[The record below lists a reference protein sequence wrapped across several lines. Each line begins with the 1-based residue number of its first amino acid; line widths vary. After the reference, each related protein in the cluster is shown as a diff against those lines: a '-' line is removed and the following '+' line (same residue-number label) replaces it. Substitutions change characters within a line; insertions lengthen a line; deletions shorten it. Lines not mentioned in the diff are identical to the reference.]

1 MNGTISNKLVLAGVA
16 LLIAVAACAP
26 ADRIDPGAE
35 AALATI
41 TTDDLVNHVLVLGSD
56 EFEGRFPGTPGEQ
69 KTLEYLQAEA
79 ERIGLQ
85 PGAGDGWF
93 QEVQLV
99 SITADP
105 GMTLSFSGPE
115 GTNEYAYGT
124 EFMAWTTRVVEQV
137 EVGDSELIF
146 VGYGTVAPEYG
157 WNDYEGIDASGKTVV
172 MLVNDPGFA
181 TQDPALFNGRS
192 MTYYGRWTYKYEEAA
207 RQGAAAALI
216 IHDTEPAAYG
226 WATVEGSWSGPQL
239 NMVSEDNNMGRVKVE
254 GWLQL
259 EVAREVF
266 AMAGLDLDE
275 LSQQASQG
283 DFNAVPMGVTA
294 STAIR
299 NTVEHSTSHN
309 VLGILPGSERPD
321 EYVIY
326 MGHWDHLGMN
336 PALEGDQIFNGA
348 ADNASGT
355 AAVLEL
361 AEAFVSLETRPK
373 RSIVFWWTT
382 AEEQGLLGSAYYA
395 ANPIYPL
402 EKTAGAIN
410 IDGLNIYGPM
420 RDIYVIGYG
429 NSELDEYLI
438 EFADW
443 QNREVKPDA
452 EAEKGY
458 FYRSDHFP
466 LAKMGVP
473 ALYTDVGDDHVEHGE
488 AWTQQRK
495 DEWTA
500 RQYHQP
506 SDEYSEDWDLTGA
519 VDDLHL
525 WFLVGYKLANEST
538 FPNWNEGTEFK
549 AIRDAMMGGT
559 D

>member
-1 MNGTISNKLVLAGVA
+1 
-16 LLIAVAACAP
+16 
-26 ADRIDPGAE
+26 
-35 AALATI
+35 
-41 TTDDLVNHVLVLGSD
+41 
-56 EFEGRFPGTPGEQ
+56 
-69 KTLEYLQAEA
+69 
-79 ERIGLQ
+79 
-85 PGAGDGWF
+85 
-93 QEVQLV
+93 
-99 SITADP
+99 
-105 GMTLSFSGPE
+105 
-115 GTNEYAYGT
+115 
-124 EFMAWTTRVVEQV
+124 
-137 EVGDSELIF
+137 
-146 VGYGTVAPEYG
+146 
-157 WNDYEGIDASGKTVV
+157 
-172 MLVNDPGFA
+172 
-181 TQDPALFNGRS
+181 
-192 MTYYGRWTYKYEEAA
+192 
-207 RQGAAAALI
+207 
-216 IHDTEPAAYG
+216 
-226 WATVEGSWSGPQL
+226 
-239 NMVSEDNNMGRVKVE
+239 
-254 GWLQL
+254 
-259 EVAREVF
+259 
-266 AMAGLDLDE
+266 MAGLDLDE
-275 LSQQASQG
+275 LSQQAKQS
-283 DFNAVPMGVTA
+283 DFTPVPMGVTA

-299 NTVEHSTSHN
+299 NTVERSTSYN

-336 PALEGDQIFNGA
+336 TDLEGDQIFNGA

-355 AAVLEL
+355 AAILEL
-361 AEAFVSLETRPK
+361 AEAFASLETRPA

-402 EKTAGAIN
+402 EKTVGAIN

-420 RDIYVIGYG
+420 SDIYVIGYG

-438 EFADW
+438 EFADR

-488 AWTQQRK
+488 EWTRQRK

-506 SDEYSEDWDLTGA
+506 TDEYSEDWDLTGA

-525 WFLVGYKLANEST
+525 WFLVGYKLASEST
-538 FPNWNEGTEFK
+538 FPNWNEGAEFK